1 MSTIDQQHLLGQSQ
15 PISSSLTKAKKPPQ
29 NIDLSVD
36 SAFQNMLTNRMGQS
50 DIHTPQANTEQVSDH
65 QSERQS
71 DQGRS
76 ATQQANHLANGV
88 SETSSISETNG
99 VSETNDISETSNASE
114 TSSASETQATHAQ
127 AAKNGAKGQS
137 EPGNQTSAH
146 PVYREVTDHYASRSA
161 LGSSARALAQDTS
174 LTDGLVAGQA
184 TSSGP
189 QEDGTSILDGLRSAA
204 TLGAGVLTGTALGQ
218 GAAAITGIAGKLSDV
233 AQSIGSVVAVVM
245 GAEKPFAHGAL
256 QMPILAET
264 KATFASPHLMSLSA
278 QPATN
283 IQSALGSAQWTQE
296 ISQQVIWLSGGAGQ
310 SASLTLNPPELGPMQ
325 VVIHIHNNTAN
336 ATFISDSL
344 DVRQALTEGLP
355 FLREMMSQS
364 GIELGQANVSSGD
377 AQRNLSQ
384 DAMGKENKGVVA
396 GVTRPEPEALEDI
409 LHTTL
414 SRHLMTSK
422 GRIDTFA

>member
-1 MSTIDQQHLLGQSQ
+1 
-15 PISSSLTKAKKPPQ
+15 
-29 NIDLSVD
+29 
-36 SAFQNMLTNRMGQS
+36 
-50 DIHTPQANTEQVSDH
+50 
-65 QSERQS
+65 
-71 DQGRS
+71 
-76 ATQQANHLANGV
+76 
-88 SETSSISETNG
+88 
-99 VSETNDISETSNASE
+99 
-114 TSSASETQATHAQ
+114 
-127 AAKNGAKGQS
+127 
-137 EPGNQTSAH
+137 
-146 PVYREVTDHYASRSA
+146 VTDHYASRSA

-174 LTDGLVAGQA
+174 LTDSLVAGQA
-184 TSSGP
+184 TSSGS
-189 QEDGTSILDGLRSAA
+189 QEDGTPFLDGMRSAA

-218 GAAAITGIAGKLSDV
+218 GAAALTGIAGKLSDV
-233 AQSIGSVVAVVM
+233 AQSIGAVVTAVM

-264 KATFASPHLMSLSA
+264 KATFASPQLMSLSA

-325 VVIHIHNNTAN
+325 VVIHVHNNTAN
-336 ATFISDSL
+336 ATFISDSP

-384 DAMGKENKGVVA
+384 DAMGKENMGGVA
-396 GVTRPEPEALEDI
+396 GVMRPDPEALEDI